1 MALLTSSTTERPD
14 PTYLVE
20 SRRQSQPDFGVPQLS
35 ASELQ
40 RLAKEIYRLMCNEL
54 RIDRERG

>member
-1 MALLTSSTTERPD
+1 MTLLTDSTTERHENPH
-14 PTYLVE
+14 LVE